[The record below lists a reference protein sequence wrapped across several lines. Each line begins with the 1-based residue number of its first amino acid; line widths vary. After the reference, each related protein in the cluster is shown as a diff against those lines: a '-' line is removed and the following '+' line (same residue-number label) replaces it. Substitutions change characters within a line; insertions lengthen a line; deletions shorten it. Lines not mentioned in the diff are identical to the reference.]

1 MKVFYATFG
10 CGSVLAN
17 HILKVTA
24 YDEAH
29 ARKQLHESRLLE
41 SCIAFVYD
49 ETKGLGLVTKYQYT
63 VIDGKLI

>member
-17 HILKVTA
+17 HILKITA

-29 ARKQLHESRLLE
+29 AREQLHESRLLE
-41 SCIAFVYD
+41 YCIAFVYD
-49 ETKGLGLVTKYQYT
+49 EAKGLELITKYQYT
-63 VIDGKLI
+63 VINGKLI